1 MKEKIKHM
9 RGRMP
14 FVSCRNI
21 IRAIVVSGV
30 QKIPTCWFCPLES
43 NRGYGILGN
52 KACNKL
58 QNGIKK
64 EQKLTITSKA
74 ACQTPTLYFTYMW
87 CLY

>member
-30 QKIPTCWFCPLES
+30 QKIPTCCSALLES
-43 NRGYGILGN
+43 NEGYG
-52 KACNKL
+52 
-58 QNGIKK
+58 
-64 EQKLTITSKA
+64 
-74 ACQTPTLYFTYMW
+74 Y
-87 CLY
+87 